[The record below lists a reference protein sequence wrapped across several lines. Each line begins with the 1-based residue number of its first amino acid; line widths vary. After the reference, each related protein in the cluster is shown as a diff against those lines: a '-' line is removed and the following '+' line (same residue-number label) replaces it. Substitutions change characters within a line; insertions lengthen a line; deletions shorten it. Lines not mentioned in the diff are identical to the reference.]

1 MEESTWY
8 TKQRSQME
16 DSLWALKQR
25 LRTLQDY
32 RQDMQGIWQDD
43 AASEINNRYL
53 RPHDEDSS
61 QALASLNNQ
70 LLSLQQSDEELEVAS
85 QHGLEVNRL
94 SEEVEK
100 LIDFARQDVLRSHSE
115 YGAFQEQN
123 SAARAE
129 LPIIMRLISQANA
142 IGNG

>member
-1 MEESTWY
+1 MGDSLWTL
-8 TKQRSQME
+8 KQRS
-16 DSLWALKQR
+16 R
-25 LRTLQDY
+25 VLQDC

-43 AASEINNRYL
+43 AASEINNRFL
-53 RPHDEDSS
+53 RPHEEDSS

-70 LLSLQQSDEELEVAS
+70 LLSLKQSDEELEVAS

-100 LIDFARQDVLRSHSE
+100 FLDFARQDISRSHSE
-115 YGAFQEQN
+115 YDAFQEKN

-129 LPIIMRLISQANA
+129 VPIIMRLISQANA